1 MIISYWQLCLLDS
14 FNISN
19 HSVKQ
24 LQNSNCPG
32 FVQERVNFHQNPGR
46 DTAGQA
52 DPTWP
57 NRPGYSI
64 PCAVML
70 GSGLGGDG
78 RRELTHGSGACGDG
92 CVWEWL
98 CGFCCFVLCILLI
111 CIVFVTVPF
120 VCCSVKL
127 PFSQPTSSL
136 PVSFYSP
143 QHPSRGRGCNVV
155 LLLPAAAKL

>member
-1 MIISYWQLCLLDS
+1 
-14 FNISN
+14 
-19 HSVKQ
+19 VKQ

-92 CVWEWL
+92 CV
-98 CGFCCFVLCILLI
+98 
-111 CIVFVTVPF
+111 
-120 VCCSVKL
+120 
-127 PFSQPTSSL
+127 
-136 PVSFYSP
+136 
-143 QHPSRGRGCNVV
+143 
-155 LLLPAAAKL
+155 